1 MWKRIK
7 STKCSQNNGD
17 RERMTERRRGREGEG
32 ECTHTVV
39 CTYSL
44 TFFLT
49 HSLTRS
55 LTHVHSHPL
64 SAPNRRVGYRQKKY
78 LESWIWNGARMH
90 TEMILN
96 TSFIFMMT
104 HIKWSTYAHKKQ
116 TPVMV
121 WIVPAHKGTKNQKQS
136 YCFLVSLMLLCTS
149 LPHNRM
155 FWTPSPSL
163 LHSCA
168 ELLSVLTLLIR
179 QSTIVV
185 LALVGLCRNCRE
197 TTTTSSS
204 SKC

>member
-1 MWKRIK
+1 MLSEQRR
-7 STKCSQNNGD
+7 QREND
-17 RERMTERRRGREGEG
+17 REKEREGRRGRVH
-32 ECTHTVV
+32 THGRVYV
-39 CTYSL
+39 LSHVL
-44 TFFLT
+44 SHTFSHMFSHT

-64 SAPNRRVGYRQKKY
+64 SVPSRRAGHRQKKY

-96 TSFIFMMT
+96 TSFIFMMNM
-104 HIKWSTYAHKKQ
+104 KWSTYAHKKQ

-197 TTTTSSS
+197 TTTTRSS